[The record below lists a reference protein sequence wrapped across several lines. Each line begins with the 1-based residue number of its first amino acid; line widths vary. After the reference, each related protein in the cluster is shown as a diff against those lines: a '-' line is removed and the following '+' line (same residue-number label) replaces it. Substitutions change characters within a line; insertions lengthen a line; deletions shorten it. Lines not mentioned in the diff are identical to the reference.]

1 MRIQRLQLSGLKD
14 AHELDLPD
22 LGALVQLP
30 PAPEGMAVAD
40 GLMLW
45 GMALDATRVKAA
57 LTRAGMAGPEL
68 EIHLDSRGFPE
79 QLTGLDPVSIEGMLH
94 PDASRKMLITAR
106 LALDPPLFGRLR
118 DESLRD
124 PRMLGALA
132 EDPTVAVKVGWLFTK
147 DLTAASV
154 GVLDVRVAKT
164 AFPTG
169 RSERPKW
176 MDGMLSAIGERVG
189 GVGAVDDA
197 AMVCARVLEATL
209 SSDIVLRRRVMRMKS
224 AFDEAPFSMGVLQ
237 LVRAG
242 DGVVAGFGPDLRR
255 VRQLGPRASRALR
268 IVEAALVHAPDVL
281 VVEDDAAW
289 PWRHWLQGLTEGDDA
304 TLEQVFVLSGST

>member
-14 AHELDLPD
+14 AHELNLPD
-22 LGALVQLP
+22 LGSLVQLP
-30 PAPEGMAVAD
+30 PAPQGMAVAD

-68 EIHLDSRGFPE
+68 KIHLDSRGFPE
-79 QLTGLDPVSIEGMLH
+79 QLTGLDPVSIEGLLH
-94 PDASRKMLITAR
+94 PDASRKMLFTAR

-132 EDPTVAVKVGWLFTK
+132 EDPTVSVKVGWLFTK

-169 RSERPKW
+169 RSERHKW
-176 MDGMLSAIGERVG
+176 MDGLLTAIGERVG

-197 AMVCARVLEATL
+197 ASVCARVLEATL
-209 SSDIVLRRRVMRMKS
+209 SSDLDLRNRAARMQS
-224 AFDEAPFSMGVLQ
+224 AFAEGPFNLGALQ

-242 DGVVAGFGPDLRR
+242 EGVVAGFGPELRR
-255 VRQLGPRASRALR
+255 VRQLGPRATRALR
-268 IVEAALVHAPDVL
+268 IVEAALVQAPDVL

-289 PWRHWLQGLTEGDDA
+289 TWRHWLEALTEGDDA
-304 TLEQVFVLSGST
+304 TLEQVFVLAEST